1 VDPLHNDALLSL
13 GYEPLALL
21 GSGGMGRVW
30 RARERS
36 LERDVAIKLL
46 ATSELRERQRER
58 FLLEA
63 RALARIQHPN
73 VVVVYRLGEILGLPF
88 LAYELI
94 DGVGV
99 DQLIGSLRWPRAL
112 AIAIDLAR
120 GLAAAHQ
127 AGVLHRDLKPANAM
141 VTSEGTAKLIDF
153 GLAKL
158 LRDDDDDDSEL
169 VAPDES
175 EMTAP
180 MLGAAIISEKT
191 LSSGDTPNRGVNSG
205 GVSSDGGDLTR
216 RGALLGTP
224 RYIAPELWH
233 GARASPQTDV
243 YTLGLITWEMLT
255 GKLAHAAPG
264 GMGIESEG
272 SEALRTRIETPLR
285 SVATLQPEVPRELA
299 VIVDMAVCKHPSG
312 RFRSAAE
319 LQHALESFAD
329 DMRAEGR
336 IRARREL
343 PTPASHVG
351 HVGPAAYADPSVLD
365 SESSRSASGAARS
378 EHTVAVLPF
387 EGAGDEELGY
397 LAEGLAEELIDGL
410 SDTPGLKVRPRA
422 SASTFA
428 GREDHSTIARELGV
442 QILVEGSVR
451 RIGERVRIRVRII
464 SGVDGFQLAAKR
476 FDCTLGEL
484 FAVSDTVVET
494 VVAALKERLTT
505 DRSLQD
511 TTLERSLSDSGSA
524 SGSDE
529 RQQAAEPGWDPAG
542 VDIYL
547 QARHELRRNWHTDVS
562 RAIELFEQALVRL
575 PGSPRVLAGA
585 AVAYARLAF
594 VGGQDG
600 AARALGAIEFAERA
614 IAIDPTR
621 SEPHYARAMY
631 HFNSGA
637 PRAALISLERARE
650 LAPTNAEVH
659 DLLGRVLLE
668 LDDLERAREH
678 LELAHRLNPQEAN
691 TRFDLIRA
699 HAMAGS
705 WDQAD
710 ALLSPRGLAL
720 GEFDAAVLTLTA
732 ARIDLWRE
740 QPRWLTT
747 DDSDLGNH
755 LVGEITGILR
765 TAARSQVLDLR
776 LITRLRELADASPPR
791 RRILMHQFLTEVAA
805 RSGNIDIAL
814 DSATQAVEVGLCDL
828 TWLVRCPILTSLQAH
843 PRMLALRERI
853 ISRVG

>member
-1 VDPLHNDALLSL
+1 VRRRKLPHVDPIHNDALLSL

-46 ATSELRERQRER
+46 AATELRERQRER

-63 RALARIQHPN
+63 RALARIHHPN
-73 VVVVYRLGEILGLPF
+73 VVVVYRLGEVLGVPF

-94 DGVGV
+94 EGVGV

-112 AIAIDLAR
+112 AIAIDLTR
-120 GLAAAHQ
+120 GLAAAHHV
-127 AGVLHRDLKPANAM
+127 GVLHRDLKPANAM
-141 VTSEGTAKLIDF
+141 VTAEGTGKLIDF

-158 LRDDDDDDSEL
+158 LRDDDDGEDSDLLGLDVSEQNPPVQGSVDGDRTL
-169 VAPDES
+169 VSD
-175 EMTAP
+175 
-180 MLGAAIISEKT
+180 
-191 LSSGDTPNRGVNSG
+191 DTPDRIATI
-205 GVSSDGGDLTR
+205 DGELTR

-243 YTLGLITWEMLT
+243 YTLGLIIWEMLT
-255 GKLAHAAPG
+255 GTLAHAAPLG
-264 GMGIESEG
+264 LEGESSEG
-272 SEALRTRIETPLR
+272 LRGRVETPLR
-285 SVATLQPEVPRELA
+285 NVASLQPDIPRELA
-299 VIVDMAVCKHPSG
+299 TIVDMAVCKRPSG

-319 LQHALESFAD
+319 LQQALESFAD

-336 IRARREL
+336 IRTRREL
-343 PTPASHVG
+343 PVESEP
-351 HVGPAAYADPSVLD
+351 D
-365 SESSRSASGAARS
+365 SEGTRPLVARS

-387 EGAGDEELGY
+387 ESSGDDELVY
-397 LAEGLAEELIDGL
+397 IAEGLAEELIDGL
-410 SDTPGLKVRPRA
+410 SDTPGLKVRPRG
-422 SASTFA
+422 STAAHA
-428 GREDHSTIARELGV
+428 GREDHSNVARELGV

-451 RIGERVRIRVRII
+451 RIGDRVRIRVRII

-494 VVAALKERLTT
+494 VVAALKERLTS
-505 DRSLQD
+505 DQSMQD
-511 TTLERSLSDSGSA
+511 VTFERSLSDSGSG
-524 SGSDE
+524 SGE
-529 RQQAAEPGWDPAG
+529 RPHVTEPGWDPAG

-637 PRAALISLERARE
+637 PRAALASLERARE

-668 LDDLERAREH
+668 LDDLERAIEH

-699 HAMAGS
+699 HAMAGA
-705 WDQAD
+705 WDKAD
-710 ALLSPRGLAL
+710 ALLSQRGLTM
-720 GEFDAAVLTLTA
+720 GEFDTAVLTLTA

-740 QPRWLTT
+740 YPCWLPA

-755 LVGEITGILR
+755 LVGEVTGILR
-765 TAARSQVLDLR
+765 AATRARSLDPR
-776 LITRLRELADASPPR
+776 LITHLRELAETSPPR

-805 RSGNIDIAL
+805 HSGSMNIAL

-828 TWLVRCPILTSLQAH
+828 TWLVRCPLLTPLHDH
-843 PRMLALRERI
+843 PRMLALRELI

>member
-1 VDPLHNDALLSL
+1 VDPIHNDALLSL

-46 ATSELRERQRER
+46 ATTELRERQRER

-73 VVVVYRLGEILGLPF
+73 VVAVYRLGEILGVPF

-94 DGVGV
+94 DGVGI

-112 AIAIDLAR
+112 AISIDLVR

-141 VTSEGTAKLIDF
+141 VTAEGTAKLIDF

-169 VAPDES
+169 LAQEES
-175 EMTAP
+175 ELTAP
-180 MLGAAIISEKT
+180 MPGTAVSEKT
-191 LSSGDTPNRGVNSG
+191 LSSGDTHNP
-205 GVSSDGGDLTR
+205 VSVENGELTR

-255 GKLAHAAPG
+255 GQLAHAVPG
-264 GMGIESEG
+264 GLESEG
-272 SEALRTRIETPLR
+272 SEGLRARIETPLR
-285 SVATLQPEVPRELA
+285 SVATLLPEVPRELA
-299 VIVDMAVCKHPSG
+299 AIVDMAVCKHPSG

-343 PTPASHVG
+343 PSPLDHV
-351 HVGPAAYADPSVLD
+351 VGD
-365 SESSRSASGAARS
+365 SESSRSLTAAARS

-387 EGAGDEELGY
+387 ECAGDEELGY
-397 LAEGLAEELIDGL
+397 VAEGLGEELIDGL

-422 SASTFA
+422 SAATFA
-428 GREDHSTIARELGV
+428 GREDHSTVARELGV

-464 SGVDGFQLAAKR
+464 SGIDGFQLSAKR

-494 VVAALKERLTT
+494 VVGALKERLTT

-511 TTLERSLSDSGSA
+511 ATLERSLSDSGS
-524 SGSDE
+524 GSDE
-529 RQQAAEPGWDPAG
+529 RQQATETGWDPAG

-594 VGGQDG
+594 VGGTDG

-637 PRAALISLERARE
+637 PRAALVSLERARE

-668 LDDLERAREH
+668 LDDLERALEH
-678 LELAHRLNPQEAN
+678 LELAHRLNPHEAN

-705 WDQAD
+705 WAQAD
-710 ALLSPRGLAL
+710 ALLSPRGLGM

-740 QPRWLTT
+740 QPRWLPA
-747 DDSDLGNH
+747 DDSDLGKH

-765 TAARSQVLDLR
+765 AATRSPGLDPG
-776 LITRLRELADASPPR
+776 LITRLRDLADAAPPR

-805 RSGNIDIAL
+805 HAGSMNIAL

-828 TWLVRCPILTSLQAH
+828 TWLVRCPLLTSLREH

-853 ISRVG
+853 IKRVG

>member
-1 VDPLHNDALLSL
+1 MEATHSAALLSL
-13 GYEPLALL
+13 GYEPITLL

-36 LERDVAIKLL
+36 LERDVAIKVL
-46 ATSELRERQRER
+46 ATTELSDRHRER

-88 LAYELI
+88 LAYELV

-112 AIAIDLAR
+112 TIAVDLAR

-141 VTSEGTAKLIDF
+141 VTADGAAKLIDF

-158 LRDDDDDDSEL
+158 LRDDAEDSEL
-169 VAPDES
+169 IDSDSS
-175 EMTAP
+175 EMTTP
-180 MLGAAIISEKT
+180 IPGATDAEKT
-191 LSSGDTPNRGVNSG
+191 LSSGDASGVVEIG
-205 GVSSDGGDLTR
+205 KKDGDLTR

-243 YTLGLITWEMLT
+243 YTLGLIIWEMLA
-255 GKLAHAAPG
+255 GQLAHASPG
-264 GMGIESEG
+264 GLENDGT
-272 SEALRTRIETPLR
+272 EALRSRIETPLR
-285 SVATLQPEVPRELA
+285 SIATLMPDVPRELA
-299 VIVDMAVCKHPSG
+299 AIVDTAVCKHPSG
-312 RFRSAAE
+312 RFKSAID

-336 IRARREL
+336 IRQRREIGFH
-343 PTPASHVG
+343 TEA
-351 HVGPAAYADPSVLD
+351 D
-365 SESSRSASGAARS
+365 SESSRPIPRP

-387 EGAGDEELGY
+387 DGVGESAGDEELGY
-397 LAEGLAEELIDGL
+397 IAEGLAEELIDGL
-410 SDTPGLKVRPRA
+410 SDTPGLKVRPAASTARSRVARITPASRA
-422 SASTFA
+422 SWACRSWSRARCGAWAATSAFGCASS
-428 GREDHSTIARELGV
+428 RVSTAFSSRPSDSTARWV
-442 QILVEGSVR
+442 SCSRSAIRWSR
-451 RIGERVRIRVRII
+451 RSSLRSR
-464 SGVDGFQLAAKR
+464 SGI
-476 FDCTLGEL
+476 
-484 FAVSDTVVET
+484 
-494 VVAALKERLTT
+494 TT
-505 DRSLQD
+505 DASLHD
-511 TTLERSLSDSGSA
+511 VTMERSMSDSGSG
-524 SGSDE
+524 SGSGE

-594 VGGQDG
+594 IGGQDG

-631 HFNSGA
+631 YFNSGA
-637 PRAALISLERARE
+637 PRAALASLERARE

-668 LDDLERAREH
+668 IDDLDRALEH
-678 LELAHRLNPQEAN
+678 LGLAHRLNPQEAN

-710 ALLSPRGLAL
+710 ALLAKPAL
-720 GEFDAAVLTLTA
+720 PMADLDAAVLTLTA

-740 QPRWLTT
+740 KPRWLPA

-755 LVGEITGILR
+755 LVGQVTRILR
-765 TAARSQVLDLR
+765 DATRSNGLDPR
-776 LITRLRELADASPPR
+776 LITQLRELADASPPR

-805 RSGNIDIAL
+805 KSGSMNIAL
-814 DSATQAVEVGLCDL
+814 DSATQAVDVGLADL
-828 TWLVRCPILTSLQAH
+828 TWLVRCPLLSPLAEH

-853 ISRVG
+853 IRRVG

>member
-1 VDPLHNDALLSL
+1 MDATHSAALLSL
-13 GYEPLALL
+13 GYEPINLL

-36 LERDVAIKLL
+36 LERDVAIKVL
-46 ATSELRERQRER
+46 ATTELRERHRER

-73 VVVVYRLGEILGLPF
+73 VVVVYRLGEVLGLPF

-94 DGVGV
+94 EGVGV

-112 AIAIDLAR
+112 TIAIDLAR

-127 AGVLHRDLKPANAM
+127 VGVLHRDLKPANAM
-141 VTSEGTAKLIDF
+141 VTAEGTAKLIDF

-158 LRDDDDDDSEL
+158 LRDDVEDSEIFEPEGNEHTTVK
-169 VAPDES
+169 VASADED
-175 EMTAP
+175 
-180 MLGAAIISEKT
+180 KT
-191 LSSGDTPNRGVNSG
+191 LSSGDTPSRGIAVKE
-205 GVSSDGGDLTR
+205 GDLTR

-243 YTLGLITWEMLT
+243 YTLGLIIWEMLT

-264 GMGIESEG
+264 GVESEG
-272 SEALRTRIETPLR
+272 NEALRARIETPLR
-285 SVATLQPEVPRELA
+285 SVATLVPEAPRELA
-299 VIVDMAVCKHPSG
+299 AIIDKAVCKHPSG
-312 RFRSAAE
+312 RFRAAVE

-336 IRARREL
+336 LRQRREL
-343 PTPASHVG
+343 PVPRE
-351 HVGPAAYADPSVLD
+351 PD
-365 SESSRSASGAARS
+365 SESSRPTAGVRNDF
-378 EHTVAVLPF
+378 TVAVLPF
-387 EGAGDEELGY
+387 ESTGDEELGY
-397 LAEGLAEELIDGL
+397 IAEGLVEELIDGL
-410 SDTPGLKVRPRA
+410 SDTPGLKVRPA
-422 SASTFA
+422 ASTEAFSH
-428 GREDHSTIARELGV
+428 RKDHTGIARELGV

-451 RIGERVRIRVRII
+451 RMSGHVRIRVRII
-464 SGVDGFQLAAKR
+464 NGIDGFQLAAKR
-476 FDCTLGEL
+476 FDCSLGEL

-505 DRSLQD
+505 EVSLQD
-511 TTLERSLSDSGSA
+511 STLERSMSDTGSSGS
-524 SGSDE
+524 GE
-529 RQQAAEPGWDPAG
+529 RQQPTEPGWDPTG

-637 PRAALISLERARE
+637 PRTALASLERARE

-668 LDDLERAREH
+668 LDDLERALEH

-705 WDQAD
+705 WEQAD
-710 ALLSPRGLAL
+710 ALLTKPAL
-720 GEFDAAVLTLTA
+720 PMAALDAAVLTLTA

-740 QPRWLTT
+740 KPRWLSN
-747 DDSDLGNH
+747 DDSDLGDN
-755 LVGEITGILR
+755 LVGEITRILR
-765 TAARSQVLDLR
+765 AAARARSLDTR
-776 LITRLRELADASPPR
+776 LITRLRELADGAPPR

-805 RSGNIDIAL
+805 KAGAMNIAL
-814 DSATQAVEVGLCDL
+814 DSASQAVEVGLCDL
-828 TWLVRCPILTSLQAH
+828 TWLVRCPLLIPLRDH
-843 PRMLALRERI
+843 PRMVALRERI
-853 ISRVG
+853 TRRVK

>member
-1 VDPLHNDALLSL
+1 MDATHTAALLSL
-13 GYEPLALL
+13 GYETIALL

-36 LERDVAIKLL
+36 LERDVAIKVL
-46 ATSELRERQRER
+46 ATTELRDRHRER

-73 VVVVYRLGEILGLPF
+73 VVVVYRLGEVLGLPF

-112 AIAIDLAR
+112 TIAIDLAR
-120 GLAAAHQ
+120 GLSAAHQ

-141 VTSEGTAKLIDF
+141 VTAEGTAKLIDF

-158 LRDDDDDDSEL
+158 LRDDDEDSEL
-169 VAPDES
+169 FEPVDS
-175 EMTAP
+175 DVTAAQP
-180 MLGAAIISEKT
+180 GTVDAEKT
-191 LSSGDTPNRGVNSG
+191 LSSGDTPSRGTPIKK
-205 GVSSDGGDLTR
+205 DGDLTR

-243 YTLGLITWEMLT
+243 YTLGLIIWEMLT
-255 GKLAHAAPG
+255 GVLAHAAPKG
-264 GMGIESEG
+264 FESEG
-272 SEALRTRIETPLR
+272 TDGLRSRIETPLR
-285 SVATLQPEVPRELA
+285 SVASLQPEVPRELVA
-299 VIVDMAVCKHPSG
+299 LVDMAVCKHPSG
-312 RFRSAAE
+312 RFKSASE
-319 LQHALESFAD
+319 LQRALEAFAE

-336 IRARREL
+336 LRQRREL
-343 PTPASHVG
+343 PVAQE
-351 HVGPAAYADPSVLD
+351 LD
-365 SESSRSASGAARS
+365 SESSRPTPIRT

-387 EGAGDEELGY
+387 ESGGDEELGY
-397 LAEGLAEELIDGL
+397 IAEGLAEELIDGL

-422 SASTFA
+422 STAAFSH
-428 GREDHSTIARELGV
+428 RQDHGAVARELGV

-451 RIGERVRIRVRII
+451 RMGGTVRIRVRII

-476 FDCTLGEL
+476 FDCSLGEL

-494 VVAALKERLTT
+494 VVAALKERLIS
-505 DRSLQD
+505 DASLQD
-511 TTLERSLSDSGSA
+511 ATLDRSVSDGSSGS
-524 SGSDE
+524 GE
-529 RQQAAEPGWDPAG
+529 RQTSEPGWDPAG

-637 PRAALISLERARE
+637 PRAALVSLERARE

-668 LDDLERAREH
+668 LDDLDRALEH

-699 HAMAGS
+699 HAMAGA

-710 ALLSPRGLAL
+710 ALLVKPTLPM
-720 GEFDAAVLTLTA
+720 GELDAAVLTLTA

-740 QPRWLTT
+740 HPRWLPA
-747 DDSDLGNH
+747 DDSDLGDN

-765 TAARSQVLDLR
+765 AATRSPGLDPR
-776 LITRLRELADASPPR
+776 LITRLRELADGAPPR

-805 RSGNIDIAL
+805 KSGSMNIAL

-828 TWLVRCPILTSLQAH
+828 TWLVRCPLLAPLREH
-843 PRMLALRERI
+843 PRMMALRERI
-853 ISRVG
+853 VRRVGF

>member
-1 VDPLHNDALLSL
+1 MSRRRQTPHALLHRRKLPLVDPIHNDALLSL

-46 ATSELRERQRER
+46 ATTELRDRQRER

-73 VVVVYRLGEILGLPF
+73 VVVVYRLGEVLGVPF

-94 DGVGV
+94 DGVSV

-112 AIAIDLAR
+112 AIAIDLVR

-127 AGVLHRDLKPANAM
+127 VGVLHRDLKPANAM
-141 VTSEGTAKLIDF
+141 VTAEGTAKLIDF

-158 LRDDDDDDSEL
+158 LRDDDGEDSEL
-169 VAPDES
+169 LSPEAS
-175 EMTAP
+175 EQTTP
-180 MLGAAIISEKT
+180 MVGSVLADKT
-191 LSSGDTPNRGVNSG
+191 Y
-205 GVSSDGGDLTR
+205 SSDDTASRVLITKDGELTR

-243 YTLGLITWEMLT
+243 YTLGLIAWEMLT
-255 GKLAHAAPG
+255 GSLAHAPVG
-264 GMGIESEG
+264 LDGESGEG
-272 SEALRTRIETPLR
+272 LRTRVETPLR
-285 SVATLQPEVPRELA
+285 SVATLQPEAPRELA
-299 VIVDMAVCKHPSG
+299 AIVDKAVCKRPSE
-312 RFRSAAE
+312 RFHSALE

-343 PTPASHVG
+343 PS
-351 HVGPAAYADPSVLD
+351 PSEHD
-365 SESSRSASGAARS
+365 SESSRPFTAVVRS

-387 EGAGDEELGY
+387 ESAGDEELGY
-397 LAEGLAEELIDGL
+397 VSEGLAEELIDGL

-422 SASTFA
+422 STAAFA

-451 RIGERVRIRVRII
+451 RIGDRVRIRVRLI
-464 SGVDGFQLAAKR
+464 SGVDGFQLSAKR

-484 FAVSDTVVET
+484 FAVSDTIVET
-494 VVAALKERLTT
+494 VVSALKERLTS

-511 TTLERSLSDSGSA
+511 NTLERSLSDTGSGSG
-524 SGSDE
+524 SGE
-529 RQQAAEPGWDPAG
+529 RQHATEPGWDPAG
-542 VDIYL
+542 VDMYL

-637 PRAALISLERARE
+637 PRAALVSLARARE

-668 LDDLERAREH
+668 LDDLPRALEH

-699 HAMAGS
+699 HAMAGK

-710 ALLSPRGLAL
+710 ALLQREGLTL

-740 QPRWLTT
+740 HPRWLPA
-747 DDSDLGNH
+747 DDSDLGEH

-765 TAARSQVLDLR
+765 AASRSRSLDPR
-776 LITRLRELADASPPR
+776 LITRLRELAEASPPR

-805 RSGNIDIAL
+805 HAGAMNIAL

-828 TWLVRCPILTSLQAH
+828 TWLVRCPLLTPLNQH

-853 ISRVG
+853 LSRVGG

>member
-1 VDPLHNDALLSL
+1 VDPLHNDALLRL

-46 ATSELRERQRER
+46 ATTELRERQRER

-73 VVVVYRLGEILGLPF
+73 VVVVYRLGEILGVPF

-141 VTSEGTAKLIDF
+141 VTAEGTGKLIDF

-158 LRDDDDDDSEL
+158 LRDDDSNDSEL
-169 VAPDES
+169 LVPDES
-175 EMTAP
+175 ELTTP
-180 MLGAAIISEKT
+180 MVGSVVLSEKT
-191 LSSGDTPNRGVNSG
+191 LSSGDTPNRGIST
-205 GVSSDGGDLTR
+205 DGELTR

-255 GKLAHAAPG
+255 GKLAHAAPSVL
-264 GMGIESEG
+264 ENDG

-285 SVATLQPEVPRELA
+285 SVATLLPEVPRELA
-299 VIVDMAVCKHPSG
+299 TIVDRAVCKLPSG
-312 RFRSAAE
+312 RFHSAAE

-343 PTPASHVG
+343 PTLTSHVG
-351 HVGPAAYADPSVLD
+351 HVGQGELD
-365 SESSRSASGAARS
+365 AESSRTMAVVARS

-387 EGAGDEELGY
+387 ESAGDEELGY
-397 LAEGLAEELIDGL
+397 VAEGLAEELIDGL

-422 SASTFA
+422 SAAAFA
-428 GREDHSTIARELGV
+428 GREDHSTVARELGV

-451 RIGERVRIRVRII
+451 RIASRVRIRVRII
-464 SGVDGFQLAAKR
+464 SGIDGFQLAAKR

-494 VVAALKERLTT
+494 VVAALKERLTS
-505 DRSLQD
+505 DLSLQD
-511 TTLERSLSDSGSA
+511 ATLERSLSDSG

-562 RAIELFEQALVRL
+562 RAIELFEQALARL

-600 AARALGAIEFAERA
+600 AARALGAVEFAERA

-637 PRAALISLERARE
+637 PRAALVSLERARE

-678 LELAHRLNPQEAN
+678 LELAHRLNPQDAN

-710 ALLSPRGLAL
+710 ALLSPRGLVL

-740 QPRWLTT
+740 HPRWLPD
-747 DDSDLGNH
+747 DDSDLGEH

-765 TAARSQVLDLR
+765 TATRAQALDLQ
-776 LITRLRELADASPPR
+776 LITRLRELADAAPPR
-791 RRILMHQFLTEVAA
+791 RKILMHQFLTEVAA
-805 RSGNIDIAL
+805 RSGSIDIAL
-814 DSATQAVEVGLCDL
+814 DSATRAVEVGLCDL
-828 TWLVRCPILTSLQAH
+828 TWLVRCPLLTGLREH
-843 PRMLALRERI
+843 PRMLALRELI

>member
-1 VDPLHNDALLSL
+1 VDPIHNDALLSL

-46 ATSELRERQRER
+46 AASELRERQRER

-73 VVVVYRLGEILGLPF
+73 VVVVYRLGEVLGVPF

-94 DGVGV
+94 EGVGV

-120 GLAAAHQ
+120 GLAAAHHV
-127 AGVLHRDLKPANAM
+127 GVLHRDLKPANAM
-141 VTSEGTAKLIDF
+141 VTSEGTGKLIDF

-158 LRDDDDDDSEL
+158 LSGDDDGEDSEL
-169 VAPDES
+169 QGLDES
-175 EMTAP
+175 ELTTP
-180 MLGAAIISEKT
+180 MLGSVIADKT
-191 LSSGDTPNRGVNSG
+191 LTSDDTPDRIIVP
-205 GVSSDGGDLTR
+205 DGELTR

-243 YTLGLITWEMLT
+243 YTLGLIIWEMLT
-255 GKLAHAAPG
+255 GTLAHAAPVG
-264 GMGIESEG
+264 LESET
-272 SEALRTRIETPLR
+272 SEGLRGRVETPLR
-285 SVATLQPEVPRELA
+285 SVASLQPDVPRELA
-299 VIVDMAVCKHPSG
+299 TIVDMAVCKRPSG

-319 LQHALESFAD
+319 LQQALEAFAD

-336 IRARREL
+336 IRTRREL
-343 PTPASHVG
+343 PVQHE
-351 HVGPAAYADPSVLD
+351 LD
-365 SESSRSASGAARS
+365 SETSRPLAPRS

-387 EGAGDEELGY
+387 ESTGDDELVY
-397 LAEGLAEELIDGL
+397 IAEGLAEELIDGL
-410 SDTPGLKVRPRA
+410 SDTPGLKVRPRG
-422 SASTFA
+422 STA
-428 GREDHSTIARELGV
+428 AYVGREDHGNVARELGV

-451 RIGERVRIRVRII
+451 RIGDRVRIRVRII
-464 SGVDGFQLAAKR
+464 SGVDGFQLSAKR

-494 VVAALKERLTT
+494 VVAALKERLT
-505 DRSLQD
+505 SEPSIQASQD
-511 TTLERSLSDSGSA
+511 VTLERSLSDSGSG
-524 SGSDE
+524 SGE
-529 RQQAAEPGWDPAG
+529 RQHATEPGWDPAG

-637 PRAALISLERARE
+637 PRAALASLERARE

-668 LDDLERAREH
+668 LDDLERAIEH

-699 HAMAGS
+699 HAMAGA
-705 WDQAD
+705 WDRAD
-710 ALLSPRGLAL
+710 ALLSQRGLTM
-720 GEFDAAVLTLTA
+720 GEFDTAVLTLTA

-740 QPRWLTT
+740 YPCWLPA
-747 DDSDLGNH
+747 DDSDLGSH

-765 TAARSQVLDLR
+765 AATRSRSLDPR
-776 LITRLRELADASPPR
+776 LITHLRELAETSPPR

-805 RSGNIDIAL
+805 HSGSMNIAL

-828 TWLVRCPILTSLQAH
+828 TWLVRCPLLAPLREH
-843 PRMLALRERI
+843 PRMLALRELI
-853 ISRVG
+853 ISRVGGIRV